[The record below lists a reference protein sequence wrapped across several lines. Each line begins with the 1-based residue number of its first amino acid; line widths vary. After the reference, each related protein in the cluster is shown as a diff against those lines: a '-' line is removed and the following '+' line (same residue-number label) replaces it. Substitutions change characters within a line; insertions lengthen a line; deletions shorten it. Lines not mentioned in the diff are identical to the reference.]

1 MRNTGESKEKEV
13 KEPVT
18 DNIWTQDIL
27 EDIRR
32 LRWRVRLLIAVEL
45 IVIAVIGILLF
56 YYG

>member
-1 MRNTGESKEKEV
+1 VRNTGESKEKEV